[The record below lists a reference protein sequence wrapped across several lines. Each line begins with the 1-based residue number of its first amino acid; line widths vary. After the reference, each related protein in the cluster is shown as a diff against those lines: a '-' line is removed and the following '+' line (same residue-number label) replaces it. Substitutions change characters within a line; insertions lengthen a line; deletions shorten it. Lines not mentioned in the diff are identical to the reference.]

1 MDIFCQ
7 WQIKLGLTHI
17 WIAINNWSWIF
28 CNSQLF
34 LQLQNKIP
42 ENKKVMFSLRSLHLE
57 VNGYN
62 EEHIESKVYVG
73 HFTLLDKNVSL
84 LNMQSGLKFH

>member
-1 MDIFCQ
+1 
-7 WQIKLGLTHI
+7 
-17 WIAINNWSWIF
+17 
-28 CNSQLF
+28 
-34 LQLQNKIP
+34 
-42 ENKKVMFSLRSLHLE
+42 MFSLRSLHLE